1 MVSDDSGTLGEQ
13 SDRRNSAIATRLAEM
28 CQPFSMAKLSL
39 YLLGVL
45 ERFEASQTGSPTSR
59 KQNITECL
67 SHKRNQSERARDSVR
82 VLFRQNRTRQQR
94 NHYLVVPGE
103 GEPASASSNRPAHHI
118 G

>member
-45 ERFEASQTGSPTSR
+45 ERFEASQTGSPTSA
-59 KQNITECL
+59 KTEY
-67 SHKRNQSERARDSVR
+67 HGMFIAQTESE
-82 VLFRQNRTRQQR
+82 
-94 NHYLVVPGE
+94 
-103 GEPASASSNRPAHHI
+103 
-118 G
+118 